1 MNKFSC
7 AIVLFL
13 STVFSSAVSFAE
25 VIDHSIHGGVY
36 LAIDTQTS
44 GGFLHRYD
52 MDTDE
57 KLASITLADTP
68 TAIGSDDTGIY
79 IAYGQSLY
87 SGVINNG
94 VLDQTLLRNFV
105 QDVKQ
110 LIVVG
115 DYLLVLAGTPSQAV
129 FSIQKSDGKLMEISP
144 GNADLFGDIEG
155 MHYSAA
161 DSILWLVYSAATEG
175 SLIIANEFDSSD
187 GLFDAENILNDQ
199 NITSLEGHFFVGD
212 QNIIVDSVG
221 RVISFSSTAISEI
234 KAKEQSIAA
243 VDFITTDEII
253 KAVSG
258 DADSFFVAATIDN
271 SCHPFNPGTRIR
283 EWLPSITVGP
293 RVIDIAQDVHSLV
306 SYDDSLFV
314 FWGEGAAFSGD
325 NSNDIV
331 QPVEDTSTFNPLTH
345 DFDPS
350 YSKSV
355 ISKDGTQIIM
365 QIDDGCD
372 HFVLRWDTVTNS
384 YLDPVEVFWNIDDFS
399 YSVEQNRVYM
409 ATNFDDGFFIF
420 YVDFDDD
427 EPKRK
432 KLSLP
437 GNDDGQFAGKI
448 GKMIAT
454 DNQLVFQ
461 ATLDSGDPLNVVGAN
476 TSSFNKDNLANCCDT
491 WTNAIWD
498 SAAKRIIYT
507 TDKGMYQMVM
517 TEPGNLTDPVVF
529 SEPTISPYYSVV
541 QAASADGVMAL
552 NTAGTRLFYRGI
564 IYDVPGL
571 DFVDATLRTP
581 EMVAWVGNDL
591 YTMENGGNE
600 MLKWEFN
607 VGDDSHAGTPET
619 ITLSDAGSMLFT
631 MDNAGTDIPL
641 SVSVS
646 SGKALTFSEHVSADV
661 VNSTT
666 VGGGGSG
673 SSGSGSTGTDSSQPA
688 EPIGGTGGGSID
700 YIYLLLLT
708 FGFAV
713 KRRKLS

>member
-1 MNKFSC
+1 MNKFAC
-7 AIVLFL
+7 AIALFL

-57 KLASITLADTP
+57 KLGSITLADTP
-68 TAIGSDDTGIY
+68 TALASDDTGIY
-79 IAYGQSLY
+79 IAYGQNLY
-87 SGVINNG
+87 SVVINNG
-94 VLDQTLLRNFV
+94 ALDQTLLRNFV

-110 LIVVG
+110 IVVVE

-129 FSIQKSDGKLMEISP
+129 FSIQRSDGKLMEISP
-144 GNADLFGDIEG
+144 GSAELFGDIEG

-175 SLIIANEFDSSD
+175 SLIIASEFDSSD
-187 GLFDAENILNDQ
+187 GLFDAENILDDQ
-199 NITSLEGHFFVGD
+199 NITSLDKHFFVGD

-258 DADSFFVAATIDN
+258 DADSFYVAATIDN

-283 EWLPSITVGP
+283 EWLPSATGSP
-293 RVIDIAQDVHSLV
+293 GGIDIAQDVHSLV
-306 SYDDSLFV
+306 SYDDNLFV
-314 FWGEGAAFSGD
+314 FWGEGTAFSGD

-331 QPVEDTSTFNPLTH
+331 QPVEDTSTFNPLAH

-350 YSKSV
+350 YSKSA
-355 ISKDGTQIIM
+355 ISKDGTQVIM

-384 YLDPVEVFWNIDDFS
+384 YLDPVEVSWNIDDFS

-427 EPKRK
+427 EPKRIA
-432 KLSLP
+432 LN
-437 GNDDGQFAGKI
+437 GDGQFAGQI
-448 GKMIAT
+448 GKMVAT

-461 ATLDSGDPLNVVGAN
+461 AKLDSGDPLNVVGAN
-476 TSSFNKDNLANCCDT
+476 TSSFNKDNLTNCCDT

-552 NTAGTRLFYRGI
+552 NAAGTRLFYRGI

-600 MLKWEFN
+600 MLKWVFN
-607 VGDDSHAGTPET
+607 VGDDSHAGAPET
-619 ITLSDAGSMLFT
+619 ISLSNAGSMLFT

-646 SGKALTFSEHVSADV
+646 SGKALTFSEHVSSTEI
-661 VNSTT
+661 NSTT
-666 VGGGGSG
+666 VGGDG
-673 SSGSGSTGTDSSQPA
+673 SSSDSSSDTDTSQPA

-708 FGFAV
+708 LGLAV
-713 KRRKLS
+713 KRRRLH